1 MSGVTLG
8 RLLAMGLLSGH
19 EVLGGADGLDRR
31 VRMVVPGTT
40 VHGIEEL
47 APGSVVVFGPDQLVL
62 DDLAADLALR
72 FAHSAGLAG
81 ILAELPGRPVP
92 LVTRRLADKL
102 RLPLV
107 GLTAVSPATVAAT
120 FDPYVRAPEIAG
132 LRLLGTT
139 AQRFQT
145 APASPQQLTNTLA
158 ATLGGPVA
166 LVDAEGRLVSG
177 DLEAHVPLQRP
188 EIRAHLN
195 RSRPGPG
202 TFELDDRPAPGTA
215 RTGPA
220 GAPGPAD
227 PAGARTI
234 DPTGTSTDPAG
245 RRAASPDTVLVA
257 PVQLDRD
264 GPAAFWLA
272 ARLSALPGAL
282 LEPVRQSLGV
292 AALSFAVYVAG
303 HTATLERESRRRSLL
318 LGEIL
323 DQVGE
328 AGGPAPRT
336 VERAAALGWRLAG
349 WHTAVH
355 LAVKESA
362 ATVRPGELAG
372 EFEDRLAAS
381 GVRARL
387 VERVDGWA
395 FWTTSESESA
405 AVEPGE
411 LRGILGDALHAV
423 EADHRGLVLCAGV
436 GGGYPGTAGL
446 ARSLDEARQACL
458 LARTESGAA
467 VEHVDA
473 MSMKRLLVGWYASG
487 TLRSVAD
494 EIVTPLLTAD
504 PSGELVRTLRLYL
517 DLESSTTLTAGRLGV
532 HRNTVMQRIDRARR
546 LLSVDLDDPDDRIVV
561 HLATRAV
568 GIDWNGR

>member
-19 EVLGGADGLDRR
+19 EVLGGAGGLDRR

-40 VHGIEEL
+40 VAGIEEL

-62 DDLAADLALR
+62 DDLSADLALR
-72 FAHSAGLAG
+72 LAHSAGLAG

-107 GLTAVSPATVAAT
+107 GLPAVSPATVAAT

-145 APASPQQLTNTLA
+145 APASPRQLTSTLA

-177 DLEAHVPLQRP
+177 DAEAHVPLSRP
-188 EIRAHLN
+188 EIRAHLD
-195 RSRPGPG
+195 RSRPVPG
-202 TFELDDRPAPGTA
+202 TFELE
-215 RTGPA
+215 TGP
-220 GAPGPAD
+220 PTD
-227 PAGARTI
+227 PSGARTE
-234 DPTGTSTDPAG
+234 G
-245 RRAASPDTVLVA
+245 PDTALVA

-272 ARLSALPGAL
+272 ARLSALPAAL

-372 EFEDRLAAS
+372 EVEDRLASS
-381 GVRARL
+381 GLRVRL

-395 FWTTSESESA
+395 FWTTSESEA
-405 AVEPGE
+405 AAAEPGE
-411 LRGILGDALHAV
+411 LRTILRDALHDV

-436 GGGYPGTAGL
+436 GGGHPGTAGI

-458 LARTESGAA
+458 LARTESGASGA
-467 VEHVDA
+467 NRVEHIDA
-473 MSMKRLLVGWYASG
+473 VSMKRLLVGWYASG

-494 EIVTPLLTAD
+494 EIVTPLITAD

-517 DLESSTTLTAGRLGV
+517 DLESSTTLTAARLGV

-568 GIDWNGR
+568 GIDWDRR

>member
-40 VHGIEEL
+40 VAGIEEL

-62 DDLAADLALR
+62 DDLSADLALR
-72 FAHSAGLAG
+72 LGRSAGLAG

-107 GLTAVSPATVAAT
+107 GLPAVSPATVAAT

-145 APASPQQLTNTLA
+145 APATPQQLTSTLA

-177 DLEAHVPLQRP
+177 DEQAHVALEHK
-188 EIRAHLN
+188 EIRAHLD
-195 RSRPGPG
+195 RSRPVPG
-202 TFELDDRPAPGTA
+202 TFELDAASLPDPAPGA
-215 RTGPA
+215 A
-220 GAPGPAD
+220 AAP
-227 PAGARTI
+227 
-234 DPTGTSTDPAG
+234 ST
-245 RRAASPDTVLVA
+245 ASPDTVVVA

-355 LAVKESA
+355 LAVKEASD
-362 ATVRPGELAG
+362 TVRPGELAG
-372 EFEDRLAAS
+372 ELEERLAGC

-405 AVEPGE
+405 AVEPGA
-411 LRGILGDALHAV
+411 LRTMLSDALHAV

-436 GGGYPGTAGL
+436 GGGYAGTAGI

-458 LARTESGAA
+458 LARTESGAPGSNM
-467 VEHVDA
+467 VEHIDA
-473 MSMKRLLVGWYASG
+473 VSMKRLLVGWYGSG

-494 EIVTPLLTAD
+494 EIVTPLLAAD
-504 PSGELVRTLRLYL
+504 PGGELVRTLRLYL
-517 DLESSTTLTAGRLGV
+517 DLESSTTLTAARLGV
-532 HRNTVMQRIDRARR
+532 HRNTVMQRIERARR

-568 GIDWNGR
+568 GIDWDGR

>member
-8 RLLAMGLLSGH
+8 RLLAMGLLTGH
-19 EVLGGADGLDRR
+19 QVLGGADGLDRR

-40 VHGIEEL
+40 VAGIEEL

-62 DDLAADLALR
+62 DDLSADLALR
-72 FAHSAGLAG
+72 LGRSAGLAG

-102 RLPLV
+102 SLPLV
-107 GLTAVSPATVAAT
+107 GLPTVSPATVAAT

-145 APASPQQLTNTLA
+145 APAGPQQLTSTLA

-177 DLEAHVPLQRP
+177 DVEAHEPLRRP
-188 EIRAHLN
+188 EVRAHLD
-195 RSRPGPG
+195 RSRPAPG
-202 TFELDDRPAPGTA
+202 TFELE
-215 RTGPA
+215 
-220 GAPGPAD
+220 
-227 PAGARTI
+227 
-234 DPTGTSTDPAG
+234 
-245 RRAASPDTVLVA
+245 ASDTVLVA

-362 ATVRPGELAG
+362 ATIRPGELAG

-381 GVRARL
+381 GVAAWL

-395 FWTTSESESA
+395 FWSTSESEAA
-405 AVEPGE
+405 AVEPGV
-411 LRGILGDALHAV
+411 LRTLLGDALQAV

-436 GGGYPGTAGL
+436 GGGYPGTAGI

-458 LARTESGAA
+458 LARTESGASGTDR
-467 VEHVDA
+467 VEHIDA
-473 MSMKRLLVGWYASG
+473 VSMKRLLVGWYGSG

-494 EIVTPLLTAD
+494 EIVTPLLDAD

-517 DLESSTTLTAGRLGV
+517 DLESSTTLTAARLGV
-532 HRNTVMQRIDRARR
+532 HRNTVMQRIERARR

-568 GIDWNGR
+568 GIDWDGRS

>member
-8 RLLAMGLLSGH
+8 RLLAMGLLTEH

-40 VHGIEEL
+40 VADIEGL

-62 DDLAADLALR
+62 DDLSADLALR
-72 FAHSAGLAG
+72 LAHSAGLAG

-102 RLPLV
+102 GLPLV
-107 GLTAVSPATVAAT
+107 GLAAVSPATIAAT

-145 APASPQQLTNTLA
+145 APASPKQLTSTLA
-158 ATLGGPVA
+158 ATLGGLVA

-177 DLEAHVPLQRP
+177 DAEAHVPLQEP
-188 EIRAHLN
+188 GVRAHLD
-195 RSRPGPG
+195 RSRPVPG
-202 TFELDDRPAPGTA
+202 TFELE
-215 RTGPA
+215 
-220 GAPGPAD
+220 
-227 PAGARTI
+227 
-234 DPTGTSTDPAG
+234 
-245 RRAASPDTVLVA
+245 ASDTVLVA

-264 GPAAFWLA
+264 GPAAFWLS

-362 ATVRPGELAG
+362 ATIRPGELAG
-372 EFEDRLAAS
+372 EIEDRLAAS
-381 GVRARL
+381 GVAARL

-405 AVEPGE
+405 AVEPGS
-411 LRGILGDALHAV
+411 LRTMLGEALHAV

-436 GGGYPGTAGL
+436 GGGYPGTAGI

-458 LARTESGAA
+458 LARTETGAPGA
-467 VEHVDA
+467 SRVEHVDA
-473 MSMKRLLVGWYASG
+473 VSMKRLLVGWYASG

-517 DLESSTTLTAGRLGV
+517 DLESSTTLTAARLGV

-568 GIDWNGR
+568 GIDWDGSSTRPP